1 MQKATPPVLMQ
12 SYTTINGLAERP
24 EETINQLNRNSNAA
38 LRKSH
43 VYRHNIHLIKRF
55 RAVGAL
61 PHAVGDTVIHAVVA
75 EYMPTGLQCSILK
88 VLSANGA

>member
-12 SYTTINGLAERP
+12 SYTTIKGLAERP
-24 EETINQLNRNSNAA
+24 GRNHKPTNRNSNAA

-43 VYRHNIHLIKRF
+43 VNGHNIHLIERLC
-55 RAVGAL
+55 AVGAL

-75 EYMPTGLQCSILK
+75 EYMPAGLQSGILE